1 MHKHITH
8 NKCYETFAG
17 FKTAVL
23 TFLREEVPKKW
34 HIYCDTV
41 TDNFRVID
49 PKDFRVLART
59 GYISTRPSVREC
71 HVASSCSRR
80 AASILST
87 SSPAAL
93 PITSPCPSWLRRL
106 VAAPR

>member
-49 PKDFRVLART
+49 PRIFGFSPEQGIYRT
-59 GYISTRPSVREC
+59 AIIQRWST
-71 HVASSCSRR
+71 
-80 AASILST
+80 
-87 SSPAAL
+87 
-93 PITSPCPSWLRRL
+93 
-106 VAAPR
+106 